1 MYYIHVVMFLN
12 RLRSLFS
19 LLKPTVQGL
28 SSPLYSPCQLMNDHS
43 MISLFT
49 LYCSLKAALLSP

>member
-28 SSPLYSPCQLMNDHS
+28 SSPLDSPYQLMNDHS
-43 MISLFT
+43 MVSLFT
-49 LYCSLKAALLSP
+49 LYCSLKAALLSL